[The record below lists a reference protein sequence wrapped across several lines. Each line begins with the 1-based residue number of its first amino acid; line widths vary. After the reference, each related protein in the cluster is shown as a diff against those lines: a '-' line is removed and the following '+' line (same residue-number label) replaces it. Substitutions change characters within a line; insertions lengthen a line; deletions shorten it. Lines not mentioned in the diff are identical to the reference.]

1 MKKGFTLSEILIT
14 LVIIGI
20 VAAISVPTLIQKYQD
35 QALKSALKKNYSVL
49 KSALDKYQIEHGERL
64 LASDVQGIQ
73 LKSVLMKYLN
83 VTKDYNL
90 YNYFYTSNNNLYK
103 TYNGKSNISWSL
115 FDDGQFVL
123 NDGTIIMIENP
134 KSQYSNGSNR
144 KYISVDVNG
153 AKKPNRLGRD
163 LFMFQL
169 MDNGELLPMGAKGTY
184 YYNEANEYC
193 SNTSTDNMNGAGCS
207 AKVLRD

>member
-1 MKKGFTLSEILIT
+1 
-14 LVIIGI
+14 
-20 VAAISVPTLIQKYQD
+20 
-35 QALKSALKKNYSVL
+35 
-49 KSALDKYQIEHGERL
+49 
-64 LASDVQGIQ
+64 
-73 LKSVLMKYLN
+73 
-83 VTKDYNL
+83 L